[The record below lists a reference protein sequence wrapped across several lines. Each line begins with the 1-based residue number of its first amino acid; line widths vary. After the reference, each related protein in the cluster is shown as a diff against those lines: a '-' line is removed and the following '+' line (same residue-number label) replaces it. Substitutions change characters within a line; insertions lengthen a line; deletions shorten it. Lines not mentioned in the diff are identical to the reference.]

1 MLHDRG
7 GRERLL
13 KLGLRQG
20 PVIVK
25 GEEYVLGQNLD
36 DVIEF
41 LGLGAGGGHQRLPT
55 DQLIIKWRRALEVAE
70 KYSRQLPNDRINEL
84 ALEGRPRTVRQ
95 VTHHLFRVAEA
106 FLETTIDGV
115 EYTMDLYQKPPQDG
129 TYTSGEELAVYGAG
143 INARLQKWWDE
154 LEDRTCKRTI
164 KTYYGVQSIYV
175 VYERS
180 TWHSA
185 QHVRQIAAVL
195 ERYGIVPVDRL
206 TGQDLAGL
214 PMPEEIW

>member
-1 MLHDRG
+1 MHDPG

-20 PVIVK
+20 PVIVR

-36 DVIEF
+36 DVIQF
-41 LGLGAGGGHQRLPT
+41 LGLGEGSGLVRLPT
-55 DQLIIKWRRALEVAE
+55 DQLIGKWRRALQVAV
-70 KYSRQLPNDRINEL
+70 KYARQLPNDRINEL
-84 ALEGRPRTVRQ
+84 ALQGRPRTVRQ
-95 VTHHLFRVAEA
+95 VMHHLLRIAEA
-106 FLETTIDGV
+106 FLEASIDGV
-115 EYTMDLYQKPPQDG
+115 EYTMDLYQKPPPDG
-129 TYTSGEELAVYGAG
+129 TYTTGEELAVYGEG
-143 INARLQKWWDE
+143 IDRRLQKWWDE
-154 LEDRTCKRTI
+154 LADRTCKRTI

-195 ERYGIVPVDRL
+195 ERYGIEPVDRL
-206 TGQDLAGL
+206 TENDLAGL